1 MQEELFESYE
11 EQERNYDIQNI
22 TNNMSEYS
30 DSDMNEQL
38 ERKTPFIEEAAD
50 LSRTYNIF
58 RRKWG
63 NIWVCNQGSDKRYC
77 KKHIKLQ
84 ACWGVKREYE
94 NKQGM
99 AV

>member
-38 ERKTPFIEEAAD
+38 ERK
-50 LSRTYNIF
+50 
-58 RRKWG
+58 
-63 NIWVCNQGSDKRYC
+63 
-77 KKHIKLQ
+77 
-84 ACWGVKREYE
+84 
-94 NKQGM
+94 
-99 AV
+99 

>member
-58 RRKWG
+58 RRK
-63 NIWVCNQGSDKRYC
+63 
-77 KKHIKLQ
+77 
-84 ACWGVKREYE
+84 
-94 NKQGM
+94 
-99 AV
+99 